1 MNNLEKLVEDIR
13 QRHPGAQILQDG
25 HMAVQYVLQEIKEF
39 LSKVARNK
47 PVTNSEFGI
56 PEPESGLGPLRPEED
71 ITAELRRKVVN
82 CISKMNDGQKVV
94 FNRVVG
100 EVMPGVSLD
109 NICPETAEI
118 MTGTTF
124 LPNTDED
131 RRKSNSF

>member
-25 HMAVQYVLQEIKEF
+25 HMDVQYVLQEIKEF